1 MAVVE
6 FKKCRL
12 SYLVA
17 DPGYEDENGD
27 YHSGE
32 TRWEGDIECNVVP
45 AGSAN
50 EIKFDDGSVKVCSY
64 TVSLPANSRPFV
76 IGDRV
81 RIKMLDGNTRE
92 FEVKD
97 FKPYQLQN
105 KMWI

>member
-1 MAVVE
+1 MAVIE

-12 SYLVA
+12 SYLVTA
-17 DPGYEDENGD
+17 PGHEDENGD

-32 TRWEGDIECNVVP
+32 TRWESDIECNVVP
-45 AGSAN
+45 VGSAN
-50 EIKFDDGSVKVCSY
+50 EIKFDDGSVKVCAY
-64 TVSLPANSRPFV
+64 TVSLPTDCKHFS

-81 RIKMLDGNTRE
+81 RIKMLDGNMRE

-97 FKPYQLQN
+97 FKPYQLQC